1 MYDYFCA
8 GGQKD
13 LNDSVGIEEGLTK
26 EEEFFR
32 NTEPWRNIK
41 DQSKFGTK
49 HLRKKLAQLQM
60 KLIHSSFED
69 IISEMKDRRDE
80 SAQELKA
87 LGDLP
92 STLMEKR
99 ALFRNVREEIQD
111 GIGAET
117 LNGRLSTLHSSA
129 FAMRPSAE
137 FHSASKQ
144 FQRELNSSRLAN
156 ISCIEVGSKVI
167 AMVGGEKVQDI
178 VCFIDNK
185 NDNLFVKSFVLKNEK
200 QESFL
205 PIKFG
210 KVFSTEGKVYHAK
223 LDGTFDQLREIPRK
237 LARSDPQWINE
248 LIEKNRSFHLPSFID
263 PDVFEAIVGEKME
276 SEWRTPAMKLLDF
289 TASLMVRSSSNFI
302 NSVKTMKSLPSLTD
316 YLIRTS
322 SEVVETIKE
331 ETANEISKFIE
342 REKTAPFTQNHY
354 VFENLIKLRSKPLMD
369 DLLSS
374 IRSLSPDGDDRVST
388 NDVTAAILNIFE
400 KNERRSIDDHMSEEL
415 MNALDSYGKV
425 AYKRFVDVSD
435 VKFVAF

>member
-1 MYDYFCA
+1 M
-8 GGQKD
+8 
-13 LNDSVGIEEGLTK
+13 
-26 EEEFFR
+26 
-32 NTEPWRNIK
+32 
-41 DQSKFGTK
+41 
-49 HLRKKLAQLQM
+49 
-60 KLIHSSFED
+60 
-69 IISEMKDRRDE
+69 
-80 SAQELKA
+80 
-87 LGDLP
+87 
-92 STLMEKR
+92 
-99 ALFRNVREEIQD
+99 
-111 GIGAET
+111 
-117 LNGRLSTLHSSA
+117 
-129 FAMRPSAE
+129 
-137 FHSASKQ
+137 
-144 FQRELNSSRLAN
+144 
-156 ISCIEVGSKVI
+156 
-167 AMVGGEKVQDI
+167 
-178 VCFIDNK
+178 
-185 NDNLFVKSFVLKNEK
+185 KNEK
-200 QESFL
+200 QESFFHN
-205 PIKFG
+205 KHG

-248 LIEKNRSFHLPSFID
+248 LIEKNRSFHLPIFID
-263 PDVFEAIVGEKME
+263 PDLFEAIVAEKIE

-289 TASLMVRSSSNFI
+289 TALLMVRSSSNFI
-302 NSVKTMKSLPSLTD
+302 NSVKTIKSLPSLTD

-331 ETANEISKFIE
+331 ETANEISKFID

-374 IRSLSPDGDDRVST
+374 VRSLSPDGDDRVST